1 MSDRFYYGTAPAKW
15 ADVVVRPG
23 ESIKHELRAFLTG
36 NNPPLKV
43 FAETQDMLDE
53 VIKVWDVLYQQDEVW
68 VRPEQI
74 THRVAEAD

>member
-1 MSDRFYYGTAPAKW
+1 MSDRFYYGSAPAKW

-23 ESIKHELRAFLTG
+23 ESIENGLSHFLRER
-36 NNPPLKV
+36 NPPLKV

-53 VIKVWDVLYQQDEVW
+53 VLRVWNDLYQQDEVW
-68 VRPEQI
+68 IRPEQI